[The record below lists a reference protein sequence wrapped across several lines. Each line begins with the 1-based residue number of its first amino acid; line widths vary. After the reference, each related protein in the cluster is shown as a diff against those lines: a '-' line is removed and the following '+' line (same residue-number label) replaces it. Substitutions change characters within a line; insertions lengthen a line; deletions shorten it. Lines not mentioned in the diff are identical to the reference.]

1 MSLPD
6 LSWLSLWLDEAGVPG
21 SGVSSPELLGGGTQ
35 NTIVSFHRG
44 GRRLIFRAPPAASS
58 YGVKA
63 IGREDRVLRALA
75 ATNVPHPAWVAS
87 CTEHEPFGVPFIV
100 MAAVDGTT
108 PASELPPAY
117 LQPGWAHAFALSMV
131 DAAASIGSVDV
142 EAVGLGSFG
151 RPEGFLSR
159 QVDRWA
165 GQLDSYRSSPGYD
178 PAELGD
184 VAAVAAWI
192 GAHLPTTASPGLMH
206 GDFHLANVICS
217 PTEPRVAAV
226 IDWELSTVGD
236 PLVDLGWLLATWSIQ
251 DRGRPGTVGTKPW
264 VDPPA
269 EEELVARYAE
279 SSGRAVDDVL
289 WYKVL
294 ACYKLAVILDGTHA
308 RALTGQAAVAVGDR
322 LHANAQG
329 LIARATRWLNEA

>member
-1 MSLPD
+1 
-6 LSWLSLWLDEAGVPG
+6 
-21 SGVSSPELLGGGTQ
+21 
-35 NTIVSFHRG
+35 
-44 GRRLIFRAPPAASS
+44 
-58 YGVKA
+58 
-63 IGREDRVLRALA
+63 
-75 ATNVPHPAWVAS
+75 
-87 CTEHEPFGVPFIV
+87 
-100 MAAVDGTT
+100 
-108 PASELPPAY
+108 
-117 LQPGWAHAFALSMV
+117 MV

-217 PTEPRVAAV
+217 PTEPPSGGRDRLGAVHCRRSAGRPRVAP
-226 IDWELSTVGD
+226 GY
-236 PLVDLGWLLATWSIQ
+236 LVD
-251 DRGRPGTVGTKPW
+251 PGPGGPAGHGGHQAW